1 MFTRRAV
8 WFGVV
13 FAIGHLGLCVGT
25 WAAWE
30 KMYPFLAITE
40 LPLTF
45 VAVPL
50 AWRFDLP
57 LLPFH
62 FVLGTALWFFIP
74 VVLFWIRAEL
84 ARAREKLGRSSFQ
97 S

>member
-1 MFTRRAV
+1 MFTKRAV
-8 WFGVV
+8 PLGILFSV
-13 FAIGHLGLCVGT
+13 GHLGLCVAS
-25 WAAWE
+25 WLAWE
-30 KMYPFLAITE
+30 RMYPFLAIID
-40 LPLTF
+40 LRLTF

-62 FVLGTALWFFIP
+62 FVLGTVLWFFVP
-74 VVLFWIRAEL
+74 VVLLWIRAEL
-84 ARAREKLGRSSFQ
+84 ARARGNLERSSG